1 MLVLAGHLEQFG
13 LSPKANGKA
22 VTYFKLWKQYGHIR
36 IEHISMI
43 AHDRISMMGRLERGV
58 DGYE

>member
-36 IEHISMI
+36 IEHISMM
-43 AHDRISMMGRLERGV
+43 DTLESG
-58 DGYE
+58 G